1 MHDPISTCTV
11 EDGKIAEWISQ
22 SKASDV
28 PRSDSDD
35 VDDDKVFPTE
45 LIWRQIEVAMEMD
58 PTQRSKSR
66 VGASKKAKQL
76 MPLRL
81 PKENEGGLWP
91 GRKKIYG
98 HQIHRIRCQIWMPQI
113 PKNWFLN

>member
-45 LIWRQIEVAMEMD
+45 LI
-58 PTQRSKSR
+58 
-66 VGASKKAKQL
+66 
-76 MPLRL
+76 
-81 PKENEGGLWP
+81 
-91 GRKKIYG
+91 
-98 HQIHRIRCQIWMPQI
+98 
-113 PKNWFLN
+113 